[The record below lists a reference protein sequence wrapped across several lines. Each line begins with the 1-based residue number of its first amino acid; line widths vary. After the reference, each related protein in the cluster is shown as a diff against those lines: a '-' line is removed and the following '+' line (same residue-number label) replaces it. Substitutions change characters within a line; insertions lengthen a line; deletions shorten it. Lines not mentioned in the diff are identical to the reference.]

1 MAERM
6 IEANGVQ
13 LCTDAIGQPG
23 DPPVLLIMGMG
34 ASMVWWETE
43 FCDRLAVDRFVIRY
57 DHRDTGRSVTYPP
70 GHPEYMA
77 GDLVRDAAAV
87 LDAYGL
93 DCAHIVGMSMGG
105 ALAQLLALDLPERVL
120 SLVLISTSPAVPGAR
135 QLPPCEQRLLDF
147 LAGAR
152 VDWSDPDSIVDYLVE
167 HWRVLWGPTRTFDEA
182 RIRALAQEDVGRA
195 DDPGA
200 AQNHG
205 LLADDERSRGPLSS
219 IVAPTRVIHGTDDP
233 MFPLAH
239 GIALADEIHGAS
251 LLPLE
256 GAGHGIDPADW
267 DTITPAVRD
276 HTGAPG

>member
-1 MAERM
+1 M
-6 IEANGVQ
+6 IEANGVR

-23 DPPVLLIMGMG
+23 DPPVLLVMGMG

-43 FCDRLAVDRFVIRY
+43 FCDRLAAERFVIRY

-70 GHPEYMA
+70 GHPGYVA
-77 GDLVRDAAAV
+77 GDLVQDAAGV

-93 DCAHIVGMSMGG
+93 DAAHIIGMSMGG

-120 SLVLISTSPAVPGAR
+120 SLVLISTSLAAPGER
-135 QLPPCEQRLLDF
+135 RLPPCEQRLLRF
-147 LAGAR
+147 LAGAQ
-152 VDWSDPDSIVDYLVE
+152 VDWSDSDSIVDYLVE

-182 RIRALAQEDVGRA
+182 HIRALAREDVGRA
-195 DDPGA
+195 HDPGA

-205 LLADDERSRGPLSS
+205 LLADDDRRRGPLSS
-219 IVAPTRVIHGTDDP
+219 IVAPTLVIHGTDDP

-239 GIALADEIHGAS
+239 GTALADAIDGAA

-267 DTITPAVRD
+267 DTIARAVRD